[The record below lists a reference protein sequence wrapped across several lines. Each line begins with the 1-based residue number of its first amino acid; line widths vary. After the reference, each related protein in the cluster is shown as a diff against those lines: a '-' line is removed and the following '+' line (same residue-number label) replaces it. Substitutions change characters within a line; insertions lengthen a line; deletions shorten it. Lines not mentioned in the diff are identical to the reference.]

1 MKKEEV
7 ERYEELYSKVVSI
20 KTDIAL
26 LSSKKPGEQL
36 NKFKIKYVNDVLVK
50 VNDLIGEDKPFDDF
64 ELFDEVAL
72 PTNSDALM
80 IINLY
85 LNGMHRFK
93 IHNSSD
99 QSIDIDW
106 THKER
111 VWNIEEDENEKD
123 E

>member
-85 LNGMHRFK
+85 INGMHRFK

-106 THKER
+106 AHKER
-111 VWNIEEDENEKD
+111 VWNIEEDEKNE
-123 E
+123 

>member
-1 MKKEEV
+1 MMKKEEI
-7 ERYEELYSKVVSI
+7 ERYEELLSKLVSI
-20 KTDIAL
+20 KNDIAQQ
-26 LSSKKPGEQL
+26 SSKKPSDQL
-36 NKFKIKYVNDVLVK
+36 NKFKIKYINDVLAK
-50 VNDLIGEDKPFDDF
+50 VNSLIGKDKPYDDF
-64 ELFDEVAL
+64 DIFDEVAL

-106 THKER
+106 AHKER
-111 VWNIEEDENEKD
+111 VWNIEDDEKD

>member
-1 MKKEEV
+1 MMKKEEI
-7 ERYEELYSKVVSI
+7 ERYEELLSKLVSI
-20 KTDIAL
+20 KNDIAQ
-26 LSSKKPGEQL
+26 LSSKKPSDQL
-36 NKFKIKYVNDVLVK
+36 NKFKIKYINDVLAK
-50 VNDLIGEDKPFDDF
+50 VNSLIGKDKPYDDF
-64 ELFDEVAL
+64 DIFDEVAL

-106 THKER
+106 AHKER
-111 VWNIEEDENEKD
+111 VWNIEDDEKD

>member
-7 ERYEELYSKVVSI
+7 EKYEELLSKLVSI
-20 KTDIAL
+20 KNDLAL

-36 NKFKIKYVNDVLVK
+36 NTFKIKYINNVMAK
-50 VNDLIGEDKPFDDF
+50 VNALIGDDKPYDDF
-64 ELFDEVAL
+64 DVFDEVAL

-111 VWNIEEDENEKD
+111 VWNIEDNEKD

>member
-1 MKKEEV
+1 MMKKEEI
-7 ERYEELYSKVVSI
+7 ERYEELLSKLVSI
-20 KTDIAL
+20 KNDIAQ
-26 LSSKKPGEQL
+26 LSSKKPSDQL
-36 NKFKIKYVNDVLVK
+36 NKFKIKYINDVLAK
-50 VNDLIGEDKPFDDF
+50 VNSLIGKDKPYNDFDI
-64 ELFDEVAL
+64 FDEVAL

-106 THKER
+106 AHKER
-111 VWNIEEDENEKD
+111 VWNIEDDEKD

>member
-1 MKKEEV
+1 MMKKEEI
-7 ERYEELYSKVVSI
+7 ERYEELLSKLVSI
-20 KTDIAL
+20 KNDIAQ
-26 LSSKKPGEQL
+26 LSSKRPSDQL
-36 NKFKIKYVNDVLVK
+36 NKFKIKYINDVLAK
-50 VNDLIGEDKPFDDF
+50 VNSLIGKDKPYDDF
-64 ELFDEVAL
+64 DIFDEVAL

-99 QSIDIDW
+99 QSVDIDW
-106 THKER
+106 AHKER
-111 VWNIEEDENEKD
+111 VWNIEDDEKD

>member
-1 MKKEEV
+1 MMKKEEV
-7 ERYEELYSKVVSI
+7 ERFEELYSKLVSI
-20 KTDIAL
+20 KNDIAL

-50 VNDLIGEDKPFDDF
+50 VNELIGKDKPYDDF
-64 ELFDEVAL
+64 ELFDEVDL

-80 IINLY
+80 IVNLY

-111 VWNIEEDENEKD
+111 VWNIEDDEKD
-123 E
+123 D